1 MCQGKKKKRL
11 RAFGDTHTKGG
22 GDMGLINK
30 SSLLISV
37 DMSKSKDG
45 LLKELNEIC
54 NLCDELSRKS
64 SALRFALEAVTVDG
78 DEKEKPES

>member
-1 MCQGKKKKRL
+1 
-11 RAFGDTHTKGG
+11 
-22 GDMGLINK
+22 MGIVNK
-30 SSLLISV
+30 NNLLISV

-64 SALRFALEAVTVDG
+64 SALRFALEAVVTNG
-78 DEKEKPES
+78 DEAERPES